1 VVKCA
6 LLAAAITCCASHPS
20 DAMMLGE
27 SLSGYSVA
35 FAEPARR
42 DLVRWRNAWPAVSCN
57 LRIPC
62 PFSELSGQ
70 RRRAYLTFPPQGFD
84 GEALSASR
92 EPYKP
97 CPASVAFPNG
107 RLACL
112 GLP

>member
-1 VVKCA
+1 VVKFA
-6 LLAAAITCCASHPS
+6 LLAGAIACCASDSAKAVMADSHLR
-20 DAMMLGE
+20 LG
-27 SLSGYSVA
+27 LA
-35 FAEPARR
+35 FAETARSE
-42 DLVRWRNAWPAVSCN
+42 LVRWNIERPVASCN

-62 PFSELSGQ
+62 PLSGLPGQ
-70 RRRAYLTFPPQGFD
+70 RRRFHLSYRGQAVD
-84 GEALSASR
+84 ELSATR

>member
-1 VVKCA
+1 VVKFA
-6 LLAAAITCCASHPS
+6 LIAGAMACCAS
-20 DAMMLGE
+20 L
-27 SLSGYSVA
+27 A
-35 FAEPARR
+35 FAETTRSE
-42 DLVRWRNAWPAVSCN
+42 LVRWNIERSAVSCN

-62 PFSELSGQ
+62 PLFGLSVQ
-70 RRRAYLTFPPQGFD
+70 RRRFHFSYRRQAADEQG
-84 GEALSASR
+84 LSATR

>member
-1 VVKCA
+1 VVKYA
-6 LLAAAITCCASHPS
+6 LLAAAITCCASDPTH
-20 DAMMLGE
+20 AMMSGA
-27 SLSGYSVA
+27 SLSRYSVA
-35 FAEPARR
+35 FAAPAQRE
-42 DLVRWRNAWPAVSCN
+42 LVRWRSERPAIGCN

-62 PFSELSGQ
+62 PFSGLSGE
-70 RRRAYLTFPPQGFD
+70 RRRPHLTYPRQGFD